1 MQRADSLGKTVMM
14 GKTEDRRRGQ
24 QKVRWLDGTIY
35 SVDMT
40 LNRLP
45 GIVDGE
51 AWHAIAYGS
60 QKVRH
65 NLVTEQ

>member
-51 AWHAIAYGS
+51 AWHAIAYGVTKS
-60 QKVRH
+60 QTRLSK
-65 NLVTEQ
+65 